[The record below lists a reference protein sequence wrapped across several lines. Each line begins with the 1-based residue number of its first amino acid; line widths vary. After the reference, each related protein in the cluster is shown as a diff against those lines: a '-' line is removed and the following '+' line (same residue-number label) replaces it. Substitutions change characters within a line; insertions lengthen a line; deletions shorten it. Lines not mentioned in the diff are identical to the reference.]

1 MGDKP
6 VPRSWPIGLLVA
18 WVLLFAIGGGLL
30 GAWNSSVDHC
40 VYNYEVTVDTVYDCN
55 ENYGLY
61 QGAAACFAI
70 GAIVKLAFWIIL
82 FARCIQIRRA
92 RQQPQVVYGT
102 PQQAAEAGAAGK
114 PQYQ

>member
-1 MGDKP
+1 MP
-6 VPRSWPIGLLVA
+6 
-18 WVLLFAIGGGLL
+18 
-30 GAWNSSVDHC
+30 WNSSVNRC
-40 VYNYEVTVDTVYDCN
+40 VYNYETTVDTVYDCN
-55 ENYGLY
+55 KNYGLY

-92 RQQPQVVYGT
+92 RQQPQVVYAT
-102 PQQAAEAGAAGK
+102 PQQAAEAGSAGK